1 MKYIQIVTLLLL
13 SQLLF
18 AQKIELEILGS
29 GGPEID
35 GRASTSYLLWVDN
48 KAKLIVDMGSGSML
62 RFEQENAQLE
72 TLEAVVLTHLHIDH
86 SVDLPA
92 FVKAGYFSQRRKSLD
107 IIAPFGNESF
117 PSITEFLNGLFGE
130 HGVYRY
136 MSDVLSPES
145 DSFEIIP
152 VEIHSPTIITRKYPS
167 FTLQLIN
174 THHGIVPAL
183 AIAILVDGKKIVIS
197 GDTNDKEKHI
207 ERLAK
212 DADLFIAHHA
222 VPEHSNRFAKN
233 LHMAPSIIAN
243 IAQKSHVKKVVLT
256 HRMRRTR
263 GKEKESLA
271 IIQKV
276 YKGRI
281 LFGED
286 RMKVRL
292 K

>member
-1 MKYIQIVTLLLL
+1 MKLIFTLLLF

-35 GRASTSYLLWVDN
+35 GRASTSYLLWLDN

-62 RFEQENAQLE
+62 RFEQENAKLE

-107 IIAPFGNESF
+107 IIAPFGNEAF
-117 PSITEFLNGLFGE
+117 PSIAEFLNGLFGQ

-152 VEIHSPTIITRKYPS
+152 IEINSPTLITRKYPS

-183 AIAILVDGKKIVIS
+183 ALSILVDDKKIVIS
-197 GDTNDKEKHI
+197 GDTNDKEQHI
-207 ERLAK
+207 ESLAK
-212 DADLFIAHHA
+212 NADLFIAHHA
-222 VPEHSNRFAKN
+222 VPEHANKFAKN

-243 IAQKSHVKKVVLT
+243 IAQQSHVKKVVLT
-256 HRMRRTR
+256 HRMKRTF
-263 GKEKESLA
+263 GKEKESLGV
-271 IIQKV
+271 IRKV
-276 YKGRI
+276 YRGEV

>member
-1 MKYIQIVTLLLL
+1 MKFIQILTLLLF
-13 SQLLF
+13 SHLLF

-35 GRASTSYLLWVDN
+35 SRASTSYLLWVDN

-62 RFEQENAQLE
+62 RFEQENAKLE

-92 FVKAGYFSQRRKSLD
+92 YVKAGYFSTRRQSLD
-107 IIAPFGNESF
+107 IIAPFGNEAF
-117 PSITEFLNGLFGE
+117 PSIEEFLTGLFGE
-130 HGVYRY
+130 DGIYRY
-136 MSDVLSPES
+136 MNDVLSPNS

-152 VEIHSPTIITRKYPS
+152 VEIDSPNIITRKYPS
-167 FTLQLIN
+167 FSLQLIN
-174 THHGIVPAL
+174 TYHGIVPAL
-183 AIAILVDGKKIVIS
+183 ALAILVDGKKIVIS
-197 GDTNDKEKHI
+197 GDSNDKEKHL

-222 VPEHSNRFAKN
+222 VPEHTNKFAKN
-233 LHMAPSIIAN
+233 LHMIPSIIAD
-243 IAQKSHVKKVVLT
+243 IAQKSHVKKVILT
-256 HRMRRTR
+256 HRMRRTLT
-263 GKEKESLA
+263 KEQESLTV
-271 IIQKV
+271 IRKV
-276 YKGRI
+276 YKGVV

-286 RMKVRL
+286 RMRVRL